1 MKLNVYILLFLLLCT
16 SFGNAQNAISVFGN
30 LYDMKTNE
38 SVDYAN
44 VACLKSDSTFLKGSI
59 SDSLGYFKFDLE
71 GAPKQEY
78 YILQITHL
86 NYEKKFVN
94 IRLSDNSE
102 HTIKL
107 EPNSNSLSEVLVL
120 GTQTK
125 VKNKLNVEYKVTD
138 RLREK
143 SLRTSQLLEN
153 IPTVFVDYNQNVY
166 IKGSSRILILR
177 NGKEIY
183 LALSVSKYVPIDRS
197 LLIRVTELSLYR
209 ICWPKNSTMALSFV
223 PFSYS

>member
-16 SFGNAQNAISVFGN
+16 GFCNAQNMISVSGN
-30 LYDMKTNE
+30 LHDRKTNE
-38 SVDYAN
+38 PVDYAN
-44 VACLKSDSTFLKGSI
+44 VACLKTDSTFLKGSV
-59 SDSLGYFKFDLE
+59 SDSLGYFKLDME

-94 IRLSDNSE
+94 IRLSDNSA

-120 GTQTK
+120 DTQTK
-125 VKNKLNVEYKVTD
+125 VKNKLNVEYKVSD

-143 SLRTSQLLEN
+143 SLRASQLLEN

-177 NGKEIY
+177 NGKELY
-183 LALSVSKYVPIDRS
+183 LALLVSKYVPIDRF
-197 LLIRVTELSLYR
+197 LLTLITELSLYC